1 MRFLRKSVKVFSV
14 LHIVF
19 WLVPLIRGVVELA
32 LYDSAD
38 KESFEVFLDQSFLA
52 VLIVGSGFGAA
63 CASMLSVSIFR
74 FFKNTTDPFKR
85 ITLAAC
91 TLSNLLIYL
100 SAYALFVVNKDGIS
114 LYYVAA
120 WLISSIICLLLL
132 AIDSWSKKTGGV
144 YIGEREKNV

>member
-1 MRFLRKSVKVFSV
+1 MRIVKNLVKVFSI

-19 WLVPLIRGVVELA
+19 WLVLLIGGVIELS
-32 LYDSAD
+32 LYDSTG
-38 KESFEVFLDQSFLA
+38 KESFEIFLDQGFLA

-63 CASMLSVSIFR
+63 CASMLAVSIFR

-114 LYYVAA
+114 LYYMAA